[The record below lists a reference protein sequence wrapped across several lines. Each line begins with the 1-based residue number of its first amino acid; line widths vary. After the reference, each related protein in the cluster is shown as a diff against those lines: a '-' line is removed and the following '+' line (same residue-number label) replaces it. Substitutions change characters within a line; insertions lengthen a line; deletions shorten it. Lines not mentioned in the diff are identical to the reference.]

1 MKLHHFAASA
11 AVLLVLPV
19 ICCSCNSGKN
29 TAKPE
34 TETPEAVEVKPES
47 PKTEPESTKA
57 EPASEVKQEPA
68 APAKAEPAPEVK
80 QEPAA
85 PAKAEPAPEVKQEP
99 VLVPETKKEPAPAK
113 TAPAPKAEK
122 AALPCE
128 HMVRTGDNL
137 WKLSLRYYGTGTKW
151 KQIQEANKDKLKKAD
166 HLEPGTV
173 LTIPAAK

>member
-80 QEPAA
+80 QEP
-85 PAKAEPAPEVKQEP
+85 
-99 VLVPETKKEPAPAK
+99 VLVPETKKESAPAK

-151 KQIQEANKDKLKKAD
+151 KQILEANKDKLKKAD